1 MVKAWETQEELGS
14 HTCGTE
20 RRGEREG
27 EGREGGAEGR
37 GRKGKEGEGRKG
49 RGGEGKGAAGFEE
62 RVDGPI
68 VPQDNSC
75 VN

>member
-14 HTCGTE
+14 HTCGKG

-27 EGREGGAEGR
+27 EGRKGGGGR
-37 GRKGKEGEGRKG
+37 GEGGEGR
-49 RGGEGKGAAGFEE
+49 GAAGFEE
-62 RVDGPI
+62 RVDVPI
-68 VPQDNSC
+68 VPQDNRC